1 MTRER
6 SFALGAVLVA
16 QLFGGCDDG
25 PPTERELLD
34 DVDFAARVAAP
45 AGELLLED
53 VALGQLTFR
62 VRSQGPKSG
71 ELVILLHG
79 FPETSYE
86 WRHQIPALARAGYR
100 VLAPDLRGY
109 SSGAR
114 PTSVGDYNLLAFVGD
129 VLALA
134 DHADAPSFHLV
145 GHDVGALVAW
155 AVTQLQPFRVR
166 SLSALSVPHPG
177 AFAAMLS
184 DPNSC
189 QSRASAWY
197 RELTPPDA
205 AVTLLQPG
213 SRVRNVWAELA
224 ADAALEYERSLGTPE
239 ALDGA
244 LNAWRANF
252 VDGQPQ
258 GALPIPILAP
268 TLFVWGARDPYNCGD
283 GEAMTRQLVW
293 SSYQFARLPDVG
305 HFIPEQAAERLNA
318 LLLAHLRRH

>member
-1 MTRER
+1 M
-6 SFALGAVLVA
+6 SLGAVLIVGSS
-16 QLFGGCDDG
+16 GGCGDVSVHERGSVDDA
-25 PPTERELLD
+25 
-34 DVDFAARVAAP
+34 VVVARKAAP
-45 AGELLLED
+45 ADAVVIED
-53 VALGQLTFR
+53 VPLGELTFR
-62 VRSQGPKSG
+62 VRSQGPEG
-71 ELVILLHG
+71 GQLVILLHG

-109 SSGAR
+109 SAGAR
-114 PTSVGDYNLLAFVGD
+114 PDAISEYGLLAFVGD

-134 DHADAPSFHLV
+134 DHAGAARFHLI

-155 AVTQLQPFRVR
+155 ATAQLAPWRIR
-166 SLSALSVPHPG
+166 SLGALSVPHPG

-184 DPNSC
+184 DPSSC

-205 AVTLLQPG
+205 AGKLLQPG
-213 SRVRNVWAELA
+213 SRVRNIWSELD
-224 ADAALEYERSLGTPE
+224 ADAAREYERSLGTPE

-268 TLFVWGARDPYNCGD
+268 TLYIWGARDPYNCGD
-283 GEAMTRQLVW
+283 GEEMTRELVW
-293 SSYQFARLPDVG
+293 SSYRFEQLPDVD
-305 HFIPEQAAERLNA
+305 HWIPERAAERLNA
-318 LLLAHLRRH
+318 LLLAHLREH